1 MNFIVLFALCIICSS
16 IVSAVFASGLFE
28 FERRNYEELNAKLR
42 KISKHIEGGI
52 DDGK

>member
-28 FERRNYEELNAKLR
+28 FERKNYEELSN
-42 KISKHIEGGI
+42 KINEIKTALERSI